1 MILVLERRQN
11 MTVTIYHNPHCS
23 KSRQTLNL
31 LYENDIKPQIIEYL
45 KNPPT
50 TTELKEILTK
60 LGSEP
65 KDLIRVKEPIYK
77 ELNLGCEDKT
87 NNELLTEM
95 VNNPILIERPIVI
108 SGHKAILGRPPESVL
123 SIL

>member
-11 MTVTIYHNPHCS
+11 MTVTIYHNPNCS